1 MSNPKIKDIIKL
13 NAIRDLE
20 IILWIEFERSNYSNK

>member
-13 NAIRDLE
+13 NAMRDLE
-20 IILWIEFERSNYSNK
+20 TILWIEFERSNFSNK